1 MANATR
7 LSVVL
12 VSILSTAG
20 CAGGGGGGGAPDFG
34 QYELAS
40 LDDDCE
46 GVAGLSGSVA
56 WNAANEHYDAE
67 LGYITAAGGRVDLT
81 DLDIDLT
88 LPASPVAICYPEL
101 ANDLGG
107 VTGPRVAIDGV
118 GMAFVTADGGFDE
131 NLDAKLWT
139 TTNAG
144 FPQPPIVLAVTTR
157 GALDGDWEPFPDYTP
172 ASSNMSFA
180 TALTGS
186 SSTFTSGNVGGGHP
200 DRDEYDA
207 AIFSGQFA
215 MATW

>member
-1 MANATR
+1 MTNASR

-12 VSILSTAG
+12 AMVCSG
-20 CAGGGGGGGAPDFG
+20 CAGGGGGGAPDFG

-40 LDDDCE
+40 LDEDCE

-88 LPASPVAICYPEL
+88 LPAEPVAVCYPEFTGDTG
-101 ANDLGG
+101 A
-107 VTGPRVAIDGV
+107 VTGPRVAIVGV
-118 GMAFVTADGGFDE
+118 DMAFVTADGQFDE

-157 GALDGDWEPFPDYTP
+157 GALDGDWEPFPDYEP
-172 ASSNMSFA
+172 ISKNMSFV

-186 SSTFTSGNVGGGHP
+186 SSTFTGGNVGGGHA
-200 DRDEYDA
+200 DRHEYDA
-207 AIFSGQFA
+207 AIFSSQFA
-215 MATW
+215 LATW